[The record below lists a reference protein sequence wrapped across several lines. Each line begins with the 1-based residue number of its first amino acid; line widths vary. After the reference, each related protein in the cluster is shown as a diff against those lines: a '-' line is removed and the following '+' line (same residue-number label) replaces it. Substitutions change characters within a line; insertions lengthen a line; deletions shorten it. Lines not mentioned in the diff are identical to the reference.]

1 MFGTHPHGLGNRPKG
16 NEKIKVKKMSDVFAA
31 QSLLKD
37 AFPLRRYGKL
47 DNVFYESC
55 RFVNRLVRKEFTP
68 RRARSIWEGTA
79 RRIDAEEMDALRAAL
94 MEEFRREQKE
104 LRARL
109 AALDETLA
117 VREAALAS
125 PSVAGEIQST
135 GRSR

>member
-1 MFGTHPHGLGNRPKG
+1 MFGYKPTHLGSHPKG
-16 NEKIKVKKMSDVFAA
+16 QKVNKVNKMSDVFMA

-55 RFVNRLVRKEFTP
+55 KFVNRLVRKEFTP

-79 RRIDAEEMDALRAAL
+79 RRIDAEEMEALKAAL
-94 MEEFRREQKE
+94 LEESRAEQRE

-109 AALDETLA
+109 AALDEALA
-117 VREAALAS
+117 LREADFNRTQMARARQ
-125 PSVAGEIQST
+125 EM
-135 GRSR
+135 GR

>member
-1 MFGTHPHGLGNRPKG
+1 MFGYHPENLGSRPKG
-16 NEKIKVKKMSDVFAA
+16 GEKSKVKRMSDVFTA

-55 RFVNRLVRKEFTP
+55 RFVNRLVRKDFTP

-79 RRIDAEEMDALRAAL
+79 RRIDAEEMEALKAAL
-94 MEEFRREQKE
+94 LEETRREQLE

-109 AALDETLA
+109 AALDEVLA
-117 VREAALAS
+117 YREAAARGEA
-125 PSVAGEIQST
+125 VARSLDEV
-135 GRSR
+135 GR

>member
-1 MFGTHPHGLGNRPKG
+1 MFGYKPTHLGSHPKG
-16 NEKIKVKKMSDVFAA
+16 QKVNKVKKMSDVFMA

-55 RFVNRLVRKEFTP
+55 KFVNRLVRKEFTP

-79 RRIDAEEMDALRAAL
+79 RRIDAEEMEALKAAL
-94 MEEFRREQKE
+94 MEEFRAEQRE

-117 VREAALAS
+117 VREAALAG
-125 PSVAGEIQST
+125 PEVASKVRDL